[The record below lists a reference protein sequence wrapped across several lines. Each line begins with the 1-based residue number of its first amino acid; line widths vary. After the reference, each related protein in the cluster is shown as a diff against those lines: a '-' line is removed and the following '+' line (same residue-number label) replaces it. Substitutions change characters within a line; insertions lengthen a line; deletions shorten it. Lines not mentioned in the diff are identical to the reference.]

1 MLPVQG
7 DLSKRF
13 GIDPETLEGRTAMTE
28 FEIAKQAETSRAIV
42 KGMETVIERTAPR
55 Q

>member
-1 MLPVQG
+1 
-7 DLSKRF
+7 
-13 GIDPETLEGRTAMTE
+13 MTE
-28 FEIAKQAETSRAIV
+28 FEIAKQAETSRAVV